1 MNKAMT
7 PHEIKGAARKRSFRY
22 SSAND
27 VAIDWVVGI
36 LLGCIM
42 LVTLYPLIYVVSCSI
57 SAPSAV
63 LTGEVLFL
71 PVRPTLMS
79 YQKLF
84 QEGTLN
90 RGFVN
95 SVFYTGVGTL
105 INLVLTATGA
115 YALSEKK
122 LAGRR
127 IVTMLIMFTMMFSG
141 GLVPTYLVVKQFGML
156 NTPWSLLIPNAI
168 GVTNFMIMKN
178 TFEYSIPVELK
189 EAAYVEGASQARI
202 FVSVVLPLSKAIIAV
217 MFMYY
222 CVGHWNEYF
231 NALLY
236 ITNES
241 LQPLQVV
248 LRRVLISNEIN
259 QMISDGA
266 TMQGMDRMALGEGIR
281 YAIIVVSS
289 IPMILLYPFFQR
301 YFTKGVMVGA
311 VKG

>member
-1 MNKAMT
+1 MT
-7 PHEIKGAARKRSFRY
+7 AINQNANLKTHKKHRSARYHTTGDRVM
-22 SSAND
+22 D
-27 VAIDWVVGI
+27 ICVGI
-36 LLGCIM
+36 LLGFLV
-42 LVTLYPLIYVVSCSI
+42 LVTMYPLIYVVSCSI

-63 LTGEVLFL
+63 LTGEVIFL

-90 RGFVN
+90 LGFRN
-95 SVFYTGVGTL
+95 SIFYTLVGTL
-105 INLVLTATGA
+105 INLILTSTGA
-115 YALSEKK
+115 YALSEKN
-122 LAGRR
+122 LAGRK
-127 IVTMLIMFTMMFSG
+127 ILTKLIMFTMMFSG
-141 GLVPTYLVVKQFGML
+141 GLVPTYLVVKQFGMV
-156 NTPWSLLIPNAI
+156 NTVWSLLIPNAI

-178 TFEYSIPVELK
+178 TFEFSIPNELK
-189 EAAYVEGASQARI
+189 EAAQVEGASQARI
-202 FVSVVLPLSKAIIAV
+202 FVSIVLPLSKAIIAV

-236 ITNES
+236 ITKEG

-248 LRRVLISNEIN
+248 LRRILISNEIN
-259 QMISDGA
+259 QTISDGA
-266 TMQGMDRMALGEGIR
+266 AMQSMDRLALGEGIR

-289 IPMILLYPFFQR
+289 IPMIVLYPFFQR

>member
-1 MNKAMT
+1 MSKNAAVIAPKAA
-7 PHEIKGAARKRSFRY
+7 KRGARFRSV
-22 SSAND
+22 ND
-27 VAIDWVVGI
+27 IVIDVIVGI
-36 LLGCIM
+36 LLTFVVLM
-42 LVTLYPLIYVVSCSI
+42 TMYPLIYVISCSI

-63 LTGEVLFL
+63 LTGEVVFL

-90 RGFVN
+90 IGFYN
-95 SVFYTGVGTL
+95 SFIYTGLGTL
-105 INLVLTATGA
+105 INLILTATGA

-122 LAGRR
+122 LAGRKLF
-127 IVTMLIMFTMMFSG
+127 TMMIMFTMMFGG
-141 GLVPTYLVVKQFGML
+141 GLIPTYIVIKQFGLL
-156 NTPWSLLIPNAI
+156 NTRWSIMLPNAI

-178 TFEYSIPVELK
+178 TFEHSIPVELK
-189 EAAYVEGASQARI
+189 EAAHVEGASQTKI
-202 FVSVVLPLSKAIIAV
+202 FLSIVLPLSKAILAV

-236 ITNES
+236 ITDEK

-266 TMQGMDRMALGEGIR
+266 TMMSNDRLALGEGIR

-289 IPMILLYPFFQR
+289 IPMIIMYPFFQR